1 MIKLISLMILAS
13 LIVFG
18 QAGCGGGHDHSEVG
32 HHHDPPHG
40 GAGGHDH
47 SEVGHHHDPP
57 HGGAGVTLGDEEA
70 HIEFLVDEEAGTVT
84 AWFFT
89 PHMEQYLRIKAESFE
104 VLAKLPDGEVV
115 LTFVAEANAGTGE
128 TVGDTSQFVARADWL
143 AGSESF
149 EGSFDAVLS
158 EVSVRGKVY
167 RSIEFNYPE
176 GN

>member
-57 HGGAGVTLGDEEA
+57 HGGAGVTLGDEDA

-115 LTFVAEANAGTGE
+115 LTFVAVANAGTGE

-143 AGSESF
+143 TGS
-149 EGSFDAVLS
+149 GSFDAVLS

-167 RSIEFNYPE
+167 RSIGFNYPE

>member
-40 GAGGHDH
+40 GAG
-47 SEVGHHHDPP
+47 
-57 HGGAGVTLGDEEA
+57 VTLGDEEA
-70 HIEFLVDEEAGTVT
+70 HIEFLLDAEAGMVT
-84 AWFFT
+84 AWFFK
-89 PHMEQYLRIKAESFE
+89 PHMERYLRIKTESFV
-104 VLAKLPDGEVV
+104 VLAKLPDGEAR
-115 LTFVAEANAGTGE
+115 LTFTAVANAGTGE

-143 AGSESF
+143 AGAR
-149 EGSFDAVLS
+149 SFDAVLP
-158 EVSVRGKVY
+158 EVSVRGTVY
-167 RSIEFNYPE
+167 RNIAFNYPK